1 MDDATY
7 GSLVLENGLRG
18 QISVNWSDDTVRK
31 MTTSVKIQGDGGKL
45 EADATTLKIYV
56 KEDKPEFGLEKGWN
70 FRYIT
75 DVTDPVAFNL
85 RGEEYTAE
93 TEDFIDAIRTG
104 RTEGRNSFE
113 SALNTDRIIAA
124 MTADW
129 ESSLKKEEK

>member
-1 MDDATY
+1 M
-7 GSLVLENGLRG
+7 
-18 QISVNWSDDTVRK
+18 
-31 MTTSVKIQGDGGKL
+31 
-45 EADATTLKIYV
+45 YV
-56 KEDKPEFGLEKGWN
+56 KEDKPAFSLEKGWN

-75 DVTDPVAFNL
+75 DLTPPVAFNL

-93 TEDFIDAIRTG
+93 SEDFLEAIRTG

-129 ESSLKKEEK
+129 ETSLKKEGK

>member
-1 MDDATY
+1 MDIYRAHVLVCGGTGCSSS
-7 GSLVLENGLRG
+7 GSAKLIECFE
-18 QISVNWSDDTVRK
+18 Q
-31 MTTSVKIQGDGGKL
+31 KI
-45 EADATTLKIYV
+45 A
-56 KEDKPEFGLEKGWN
+56 EFGLEKGWN

-93 TEDFIDAIRTG
+93 TEDFIEAIRAG